1 MSDLS
6 LNLQKGNT
14 AFSFSVQ
21 PKVAW
26 FIKDNLALGGQVIAG
41 VNTSNGYT
49 AFNYGIGPL
58 ARYYMGSAETNMKKS
73 KIFFEGNAGIFGQNV
88 KVTGSPSTNTN
99 GFGLGIG
106 PGYAYFVNQNVALE
120 GLLKYNL
127 NVGFGNSTTNNS
139 ITLGI
144 GFQIYL
150 SKSKVKTEMKSM

>member
-1 MSDLS
+1 MS

-14 AFSFSVQ
+14 AFSFNVQ

-58 ARYYMGSAETNMKKS
+58 ARYYTGSSANNIKKS
-73 KIFFEGNAGIFGQNV
+73 RLFFEANAGIFGQNV

-106 PGYAYFVNQNVALE
+106 PGYTYFVNQNVALE
-120 GLLKYNL
+120 GLVKYNL
-127 NVGFGNSTTNNS
+127 HVGFGNSTTNNA

-150 SKSKVKTEMKSM
+150 PKAKVHSEVKSM

>member
-1 MSDLS
+1 MS

-26 FIKDNLALGGQVIAG
+26 FIKDNLAVGAQVIAG
-41 VNTSNGYT
+41 VNTSNGYSS
-49 AFNYGIGPL
+49 FNYGIGPL
-58 ARYYMGSAETNMKKS
+58 ARYYMGSTDISTKKS
-73 KIFFEGNAGIFGQNV
+73 KLFFEGNAGVFGQNV

-106 PGYAYFVNQNVALE
+106 PGYTYFVNKNVALE

-150 SKSKVKTEMKSM
+150 PKAKMHSEVKNM